1 MSQNIKVNVSIS
13 NNEPKRYELFEF
25 IKSVFCCDGKCEFE
39 VEDGIMYL
47 QHNGYTSGGVE
58 GVGLTILE
66 SEYKN
71 IINSITVESEFGE
84 IFES

>member
-13 NNEPKRYELFEF
+13 NNEPKRHELYDF
-25 IKSVFCCDGKCEFE
+25 IKSVFCCDGKCEIE
-39 VEDGIMYL
+39 IEDDTMYIEC
-47 QHNGYTSGGVE
+47 NGYTSGGVK

-66 SEYKN
+66 SGYN
-71 IINSITVESEFGE
+71 IYGVTVESEFGE

>member
-13 NNEPKRYELFEF
+13 NNEPSRYEFYDF
-25 IKSVFCCDGKCEFE
+25 IKSTFCCDGKCEITI
-39 VEDGIMYL
+39 EDDIMYIEC
-47 QHNGYTSGGVE
+47 NGYTSGGVR

-66 SEYKN
+66 PYKD